1 MHVQG
6 SLSQLATSTRSEIFE
21 WWRSLSPEC
30 RNPPGW
36 MLEWSFQVIMN
47 IQDLSTALSSY
58 PFIPEGLKRRSEAK
72 SDLNLYEYING

>member
-1 MHVQG
+1 
-6 SLSQLATSTRSEIFE
+6 
-21 WWRSLSPEC
+21 
-30 RNPPGW
+30 